1 MKDLWEPIELTQSEL
16 DAVAG
21 GNPFISIISTPI
33 THITT
38 RILPPDGSGNSV
50 RTSINNDV
58 IVNGVPLTM

>member
-21 GNPFISIISTPI
+21 GIISIISHPI
-33 THITT
+33 TLITN

-50 RTSINNDV
+50 HDSINNDV

>member
-21 GNPFISIISTPI
+21 GKLHIISTPI
-33 THITT
+33 TQITNT
-38 RILPPDGSGNSV
+38 ILPPDGSGTSV
-50 RTSINNDV
+50 HDSVNNDV